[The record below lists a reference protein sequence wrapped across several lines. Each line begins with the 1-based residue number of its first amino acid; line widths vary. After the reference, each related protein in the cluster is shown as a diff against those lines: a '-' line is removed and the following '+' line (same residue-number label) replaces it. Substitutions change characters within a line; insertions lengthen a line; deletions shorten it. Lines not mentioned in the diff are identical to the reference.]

1 MTYRALELPA
11 RAGESLQVF
20 GVPFRVT
27 REAGRVTPIP
37 YGQPLAVNAQA
48 RALFFLGMVTQVASG
63 EIGWIGERHHA
74 FQNKLYLGDLIGRI
88 NLLYEG
94 NQLDVIPLIFGVN
107 VWNYETFTP
116 LQPHEG
122 KPFPMFAP
130 YREPFDS
137 DPAARALLDDSLL
150 LRENPAGEKFTR
162 YVFALHLRDRPLE
175 QVTVAP
181 WGSRSAGVG
190 ISAITALTGEGPAP
204 DQDWRFTDER
214 FFLQRRYYPA
224 VDRLARRLYQ
234 FLDDLPA
241 TFPPDLP
248 AEYTGPRVELG
259 GTPEAELLTNVY
271 HHNIH
276 DMATQK
282 VEADGTLHTSTRD
295 APCYGFYTGIGT
307 YRPLGIYHTQ
317 IWSRD
322 IGRLLCEVIEHGE
335 RERCVKAAD
344 KLLRYLY
351 NPSPIFQRPHWKRI
365 VNATD
370 LGIWPES
377 YEGITFD
384 EYVKGRENDGH
395 ASLMLMFYRL
405 YQHGVVD
412 RAYLQAHRRE
422 LEDAAEWLCWQMDTP
437 AESGFDGVLCS
448 ESESTYERQAGYD
461 LYSNAYVL
469 AALRAF
475 VRLGQALG
483 DERLTRRWQEH
494 ADRLQVGIEQRF
506 VTTHPRHGKVW
517 CEPETNNWPSE
528 LKRLA
533 SLMLMAEMDGY
544 DPAQAAPDA
553 QSMWANTYQAQKE
566 TFFSP
571 MMGGSMGYGQG
582 FVTQTALL
590 LDQVED
596 YTECLKWA
604 ARFSYHHTEHH
615 YLVPEGVTYHPSGRF
630 WYRHT
635 DLANAFQQTEI
646 IKCVRLVLGLD
657 DLRPDLGLR
666 LVPRLPDGWQR
677 IGVRD
682 YPIAVASD
690 SGTQQVR
697 VNWTYQRLDDG
708 GYEAALTA
716 ERPIRVA
723 TIRVGPFPLQT
734 RAVRLEGSAAPINL
748 RRSGTRLFA
757 DVALNVETD
766 NVKLRVL
773 INPT

>member
-1 MTYRALELPA
+1 MTYQALEIPG
-11 RAGESLQVF
+11 RTGELLQLF

-27 REAGRVTPIP
+27 REAGRVAPIP
-37 YGQPLAVNAQA
+37 YGQPLSVKTRA
-48 RALFFLGMVTQVASG
+48 RALYFLGMVTQVASG

-88 NLLYEG
+88 DLLYAG

-107 VWNYETFTP
+107 VWNYETFTA
-116 LQPHEG
+116 LQSHEG
-122 KPFPMFAP
+122 KPYPMFAP

-137 DPAARALLDDSLL
+137 DLAARALLDESLL
-150 LRENPAGEKFTR
+150 LRENVTGEKFTR
-162 YVFALHLRDRPLE
+162 YVFALQPRDRHLE
-175 QVTVAP
+175 QVLVAP

-190 ISAITALTGEGPAP
+190 ISAITLLTGEGAVPA
-204 DQDWRFTDER
+204 DGWRFTDER
-214 FFLQRRYYPA
+214 LFLQRRYYPA
-224 VDRLARRLYQ
+224 MDRLARRLYQ
-234 FLDDLPA
+234 FLDELPA
-241 TFPPDLP
+241 RFPPDLP
-248 AEYTGPRVELG
+248 AGYVGPRVELG
-259 GTPEAELLTNVY
+259 GTAEAELLTNVY

-276 DMATQK
+276 DMVTQK
-282 VEADGTLHTSTRD
+282 IEADGTLHTSTRD

-307 YRPLGIYHTQ
+307 YRPLGVYHVQ

-335 RERCVKAAD
+335 RDRCVQAAD
-344 KLLRYLY
+344 TLLRYLY
-351 NPSPIFQRPHWKRI
+351 DPSPIFKRPHWKRI
-365 VNATD
+365 VNATA
-370 LGIWPES
+370 LGVWPES

-384 EYVKGRENDGH
+384 EYVQGRENDGH
-395 ASLMLMFYRL
+395 ASVMLMFYRL
-405 YQHGVVD
+405 YQHGAVD
-412 RAYLQAHRRE
+412 RAYLLAHRRE
-422 LEDAAEWLCWQMDTP
+422 LEDAAEWLCWQMDAP

-475 VRLGQALG
+475 VRLGQAMG
-483 DERLTRRWQEH
+483 DERLTRHWQEH
-494 ADRLQVGIEQRF
+494 ADRLQAGIEQRF
-506 VTTHPRHGKVW
+506 VSTHPRHGKIW

-533 SLMLMAEMDGY
+533 SLLLLPEMDGY
-544 DPAQAAPDA
+544 DPAQSAPDA
-553 QSMWANTYQAQKE
+553 LPMWANTYQAQKE

-571 MMGGSMGYGQG
+571 MLGGSMGYGQG

-604 ARFSYHHTEHH
+604 ARFSYHHTEHR

-677 IGVRD
+677 VGVRD
-682 YPIAVASD
+682 YPVAVASTN
-690 SGTQQVR
+690 GTETVR
-697 VNWTYQRLDDG
+697 VNWEYQRLADG
-708 GYEAALTA
+708 GYEAVLTA

-723 TIRVGPFPLQT
+723 GIRFGPFSLQT
-734 RAVRLEGSAAPINL
+734 SDVRVEGVGGPAVL
-748 RRSGTRLFA
+748 RRGGSRLFA
-757 DVALNVETD
+757 DIALNTGTASVR
-766 NVKLRVL
+766 LRVVTA
-773 INPT
+773 PE